1 MVLYPFG
8 GFTEFT
14 IYISAANMFSELGMY
29 QMKLP
34 NMLNFSITLLTVL
47 RVQAVVL
54 LGAVTSLMW
63 YFWKM
68 RQRKYGK

>member
-1 MVLYPFG
+1 
-8 GFTEFT
+8 
-14 IYISAANMFSELGMY
+14 MFSELGMY

-54 LGAVTSLMW
+54 LGAVTSLMR
-63 YFWKM
+63 YLWKM